1 MVNNKIYIN
10 KNMKLKNNEDRK
22 ARIKALKSK
31 SDGAGKGDKP
41 RPITS
46 KYWDNYDAIDWSFN
60 KSEYKI
66 KGK

>member
-1 MVNNKIYIN
+1 
-10 KNMKLKNNEDRK
+10 MKLKNDEDRS

-31 SDGAGKGDKP
+31 SYGAGKGDKP

-60 KSEYKI
+60 KTEYKI
-66 KGK
+66 NDRSSDT